1 MKSIPLLKQQFKG
14 LQHII
19 VFWLLFS
26 LMLSACTSTAT
37 PTAAQTP
44 SQPSRSAE
52 PSPTA
57 TLPSATSPTPSETI
71 EPSPQIG
78 TPVAETQEASP
89 QPTPAKSMHWVEPE
103 ADHAV
108 VFVFQAL
115 GGAQEIYLLEPRGN
129 PPKLLTTI
137 NNEDFLQIIP
147 SPDGKVLAIHGRPQE
162 GVSKDW
168 LSMLSL
174 DDLGMEP
181 VLQDTWF
188 TSFAW
193 SSDSKQL
200 AFSEI
205 PVDGTLEI
213 NVFDTETKSIDT
225 VFDRNLNLRVAGWV
239 MNWAMSEQKLL
250 VTHAVGGGY
259 LNDEALLIDTTS
271 GKAESV
277 YTDPRK
283 MTGWVAPVPIGDL
296 ALIYQLDNFNNR
308 RGKLLLYYLDTR
320 QSTTVLNREDK
331 YSSLLNGPVWSPDGH
346 YAAFTS
352 EVKNQTDEDATVSF
366 LVFDRATGEISA
378 VLENQPAYLSGLL
391 GWASDNILV
400 LTQDTWG
407 VKRASS
413 IHVDGSGWQEVL
425 AVPSMGGMLTTIKM
439 QP

>member
-1 MKSIPLLKQQFKG
+1 MKSITLMKRHLNG
-14 LQHII
+14 LQYMVIFCFLAALI
-19 VFWLLFS
+19 
-26 LMLSACTSTAT
+26 LSACTTKAA
-37 PTAAQTP
+37 PTAAPTP
-44 SQPSRSAE
+44 SQPSPTAE
-52 PSPTA
+52 PSQMA
-57 TLPSATSPTPSETI
+57 TMPNAASPSPSETI

-89 QPTPAKSMHWVEPE
+89 QPTPVGSMHWVEPE
-103 ADHAV
+103 ADHAL

-115 GGAQEIYLLEPRGN
+115 GGAQEIYFLDPRGN

-162 GVSKDW
+162 GVGNDW
-168 LSMLSL
+168 LSLLSL
-174 DDLGMEP
+174 EDNSLEP

-271 GKAESV
+271 GEAESV

-296 ALIYQLDNFNNR
+296 ALIYQLDNFNDR
-308 RGKLLLYYLDTR
+308 RGKLVLYDLDTR
-320 QSTTVLNREDK
+320 QSMTVLNREDK

-352 EVKNQTDEDATVSF
+352 EIKDQTDEEATVSL
-366 LVFDRATGEISA
+366 LVFDRATGEISV

-391 GWASDNILV
+391 GWASDNVLV
-400 LTQDTWG
+400 ITQDTWG

-413 IHVDGSGWQEVL
+413 IHVDGSGWQEIL
-425 AVPSMGGMLTTIKM
+425 AVPSLGGMLTTIKM